1 MNMQK
6 LMQQAQKMQRDMQK
20 NQEELEKM
28 NFTGTYEW
36 VEVVLNGKKEMISC
50 KIKQENLDNEDLEM
64 LQDFIVLA
72 VNDAVKK
79 VDAEYSNKMG
89 QYSSM
94 LGGLM

>member
-50 KIKQENLDNEDLEM
+50 KIKQENVDNEDLEM

-79 VDAEYSNKMG
+79 VDAEYNTKMG

>member
-72 VNDAVKK
+72 VNAAVKK
-79 VDAEYSNKMG
+79 VDAEYEAKMG